1 MQKVLP
7 RQRVFLFENVFI
19 SYIYQMTDNDINSE
33 IQIISEEPQNQ
44 RSLPSAQ
51 LYLLLFILI
60 GYPLISIVMNLTNHA
75 DTTRVISRIGQIY
88 LPSLLIQIIL
98 LTLVV
103 GILKQTQ
110 TTLAGIGLGREDIN
124 WPNVVSGLIFFIG
137 AWTLIIIIRSAIIKS
152 GYIPEKDFLYLL
164 PKTIPERVFWFF
176 LSIGA
181 AFSEEI
187 TFRGYAITR
196 LRILTGSYW
205 TGAILSSF
213 AFSIG
218 HLYQGIAG
226 VLLTF
231 IYGMLFAGLFVARK
245 SVFPCII
252 AHFLQDALVLVAL
265 IIM

>member
-1 MQKVLP
+1 MG
-7 RQRVFLFENVFI
+7 
-19 SYIYQMTDNDINSE
+19 DNDLNPE
-33 IQIISEEPQNQ
+33 ILPVAEEPKIG
-44 RSLPSAQ
+44 RPLPAAQ

-60 GYPLISIVMNLTNHA
+60 GYPLISIVMSLTNHA
-75 DTTRVISRIGQIY
+75 DATRVISRVGQIY
-88 LPSLLIQIIL
+88 LPSLMIQLIM

-103 GILKQTQ
+103 GILRQTQ
-110 TTLAGIGLGREDIN
+110 TTLGGIGLGRDDIN

-137 AWTLIIIIRSAIIKS
+137 AWTVIIVIRSAIMKS
-152 GYIPEKDFLYLL
+152 GYIPEKDFMYLL
-164 PKTIPERVFWFF
+164 PKTNPERVFWFF

-205 TGAILSSF
+205 TGAILSSL
-213 AFSIG
+213 AFSVG

-226 VLLTF
+226 VILTF
-231 IYGMLFAGLFVARK
+231 IYGLLFAGLFVARK

-252 AHFLQDALVLVAL
+252 AHFLQDALVLIAL